1 MSDKRC
7 RRIDQRNQKTNSKL
21 RKILFTK
28 ELDVNQLKKSLAEN
42 LDFEILP
49 ALRIEI
55 YSKEKFTPKINPN
68 THKFIVSSQ
77 NSVKAIEDLK
87 LDGEFYVV
95 GKNTAGKLEES
106 GFKVIHFENYASELA
121 EYILKNEEPQ
131 SWNFFCGN
139 HRRETLFEKLVPNGH
154 SLNEIICYDSIP
166 NPSEIDSNHFDG
178 FAFFSPLAV
187 KTFFSN
193 NTIPVNSVI
202 FSIGNTTTEEIKKH
216 TKNRIKTAEIPLLEK
231 VVKKINEY
239 YITS

>member
-1 MSDKRC
+1 
-7 RRIDQRNQKTNSKL
+7 L

-55 YSKEKFTPKINPN
+55 YPQEKFTPKINPN

-87 LDGEFYVV
+87 LEGAFYVV

-121 EYILKNEEPQ
+121 EYILKNEKPQ
-131 SWNFFCGN
+131 NWNFFCGN

-187 KTFFSN
+187 KTYFSN
-193 NTIPVNSVI
+193 NSVPENSVI

-216 TKNRIKTAEIPLLEK
+216 TKNRIITAEIPLLEK